1 MVEVCIEYQGGLHT
15 RAQHGPS
22 QAAIETDAPTDNHG
36 KGERFSPTD
45 LVAAAL
51 GTCMLTVMG
60 IVAERHDWPLVGATA
75 RVSKQM
81 TADPVRRIGA
91 LAVELCFP
99 AGLPEAARKPLLRA
113 AETCPVKHSLHPDL
127 RVEMH
132 AVWQD

>member
-1 MVEVCIEYQGGLHT
+1 MVEVRIEYQGGLHT
-15 RAQHGPS
+15 RALHGPS

-81 TADPVRRIGA
+81 TADPVRRIGG
-91 LAVELCFP
+91 LAVDLCFP

-113 AETCPVKHSLHPDL
+113 AETCPVQHSLHPDL